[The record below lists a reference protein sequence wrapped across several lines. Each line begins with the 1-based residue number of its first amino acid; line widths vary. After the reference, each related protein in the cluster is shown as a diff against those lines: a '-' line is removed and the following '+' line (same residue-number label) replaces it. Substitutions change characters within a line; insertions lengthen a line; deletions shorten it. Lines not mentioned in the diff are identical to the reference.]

1 VAALEEQQHIPIR
14 PIVVRGAEL
23 RHPCPSAQLVLTKRA
38 SSSDNINPKT
48 RANMAPKNVEIK
60 MGIKKRHNR
69 NVPSGKNLNYG
80 LLVVS
85 MFKAASVVFS

>member
-14 PIVVRGAEL
+14 PIVPIVVRGAEL

-38 SSSDNINPKT
+38 SSSDNINPKP

-60 MGIKKRHNR
+60 MGIIKGTTEMYR
-69 NVPSGKNLNYG
+69 
-80 LLVVS
+80 VV
-85 MFKAASVVFS
+85 KI

>member
-23 RHPCPSAQLVLTKRA
+23 HHPCPSAQLVLTKRA
-38 SSSDNINPKT
+38 SSSDNINPKP

-60 MGIKKRHNR
+60 MGIIKGTTEMYR
-69 NVPSGKNLNYG
+69 
-80 LLVVS
+80 VV
-85 MFKAASVVFS
+85 KI